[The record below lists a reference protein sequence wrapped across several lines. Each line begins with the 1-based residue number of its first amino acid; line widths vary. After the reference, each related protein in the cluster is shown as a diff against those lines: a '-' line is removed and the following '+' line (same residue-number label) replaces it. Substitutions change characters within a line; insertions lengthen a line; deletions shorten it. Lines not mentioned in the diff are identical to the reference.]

1 MISLLFLFILPL
13 ITSPVLGKVLLS
25 ALFYIE

>member
-1 MISLLFLFILPL
+1 MISLLFLFIHTLE
-13 ITSPVLGKVLLS
+13 TSPVLGEVLLS

>member
-13 ITSPVLGKVLLS
+13 KTSPVLGKVLLS

>member
-1 MISLLFLFILPL
+1 MISLLFLFIHTLK
-13 ITSPVLGKVLLS
+13 TSPVLGKVLLS